1 MTRKEWIEK
10 NLPAYINENADG
22 GVIGCPTSY
31 NELVRI
37 DPGVLTNKPCK
48 GCHEMTPFVCEL
60 CWNMKLNLKEERK
73 ETMTRR
79 EFVLRN
85 YGKNF
90 VNDTIP
96 EGIRGCP
103 GSYEDLVALD
113 PSCNALR
120 IGQPSCK
127 DNGLTCTECWNQ
139 ELNAKEERKKN
150 MTRKEWML
158 KNHPDVVGASF
169 KGGVLGCPGSHRDL
183 VDIDPSAANLES
195 SGCSMYPDCTTCW
208 NAPLPQQSNDEIPMP
223 IIGGRFWT
231 FVRVNFSLNTDLLV
245 VGNFV
250 IVALM
255 RANAEI
261 RVVAKDET
269 LNLEYIFFY
278 DPEKKSIRK
287 LPKDWALEKKYP
299 EIDFTIY
306 WDEESMN
313 RAKRGIVTDREYT
326 NQYILLTKAENK
338 KGE

>member
-10 NLPAYINENADG
+10 NLPAYVNDRADG
-22 GVIGCPTSY
+22 GVIGCPRSY
-31 NELVRI
+31 RELTEI
-37 DPGVLTNKPCK
+37 DPSVLTNNPCK
-48 GCHEMTPFVCEL
+48 GCH
-60 CWNMKLNLKEERK
+60 
-73 ETMTRR
+73 
-79 EFVLRN
+79 
-85 YGKNF
+85 
-90 VNDTIP
+90 
-96 EGIRGCP
+96 
-103 GSYEDLVALD
+103 ALSSFD
-113 PSCNALR
+113 V
-120 IGQPSCK
+120 
-127 DNGLTCTECWNQ
+127 CTECWNT
-139 ELNAKEERKKN
+139 ELNVNEERRTK

-158 KNHPDVVGASF
+158 KNHPNEVFPMVR
-169 KGGVLGCPGSHRDL
+169 GGVSGCPGNYLDL
-183 VDIDPSAANLES
+183 MDIDPSAAGLRSPECNT
-195 SGCSMYPDCTTCW
+195 YPECTACW
-208 NAPLPQQSNDEIPMP
+208 NAPISEMQNDEVPMP
-223 IIGGRFWT
+223 IVGGRFWT
-231 FVRVNFSLNTDLLV
+231 FVQVNFSLNTDLLV

-287 LPKDWALEKKYP
+287 LPKDWALEKEYP

-313 RAKRGIVTDREYT
+313 QAKRGIVTDREYT

>member
-1 MTRKEWIEK
+1 
-10 NLPAYINENADG
+10 
-22 GVIGCPTSY
+22 
-31 NELVRI
+31 
-37 DPGVLTNKPCK
+37 
-48 GCHEMTPFVCEL
+48 
-60 CWNMKLNLKEERK
+60 
-73 ETMTRR
+73 MTRR

-85 YGKNF
+85 YGKKF

-103 GSYEDLVALD
+103 GSYEALVALD

-127 DNGLTCTECWNQ
+127 DNGLTCTECWNAPIPQ
-139 ELNAKEERKKN
+139 QPNDEVP
-150 MTRKEWML
+150 M
-158 KNHPDVVGASF
+158 PVVG
-169 KGGVLGCPGSHRDL
+169 G
-183 VDIDPSAANLES
+183 
-195 SGCSMYPDCTTCW
+195 
-208 NAPLPQQSNDEIPMP
+208 Q
-223 IIGGRFWT
+223 FWT
-231 FVRVNFSLNTDLLV
+231 FVRVNFSPNTDLLV

-255 RANAEI
+255 KANAEI
-261 RVVAKDET
+261 RVVAKDEM

-313 RAKRGIVTDREYT
+313 KARRGIVTDREYT
-326 NQYILLTKAENK
+326 NQYILLTKEDNK